1 MRKNGGWRWREAR
14 PVDDGL
20 AMSRMDGDSDGRRLT
35 LRMNLE
41 DNMAE
46 DNC

>member
-20 AMSRMDGDSDGRRLT
+20 AMSRVDGDAVRKATHIAHESGGQHG
-35 LRMNLE
+35 
-41 DNMAE
+41 
-46 DNC
+46 